1 MSNKVKFKILF
12 TFLNSIYRFSSEQ
25 HRNAE
30 PLASESEKKSI
41 FELFAQ
47 RESWTATKTGDKFKK
62 ENLTLARMFG

>member
-30 PLASESEKKSI
+30 PLASESEKKHIRAIRAKSI
-41 FELFAQ
+41 MNCNKD
-47 RESWTATKTGDKFKK
+47 R
-62 ENLTLARMFG
+62 R